1 MLDGLLPGGTIAA
14 AAFPHLARMRIP
26 LAATVAVL
34 MCAAPAASA
43 QSAAADPPAR
53 QAVSVNLLLLPFEIY
68 QGEYEHV
75 VGAGGSIGVAANYVG
90 LFDEGDYLSVDGKL
104 RYYPNE
110 RALRGFSI
118 GGSLG
123 LTRVT
128 DDAAGCAVGGPEPC
142 SESAVGFA
150 LGVVLDYNWLLG
162 RQRHFFVGTGI
173 GAKRLFIGD
182 ESFDTDLSLGYPT
195 ARLQV
200 GYAF

>member
-1 MLDGLLPGGTIAA
+1 MRIRLAA
-14 AAFPHLARMRIP
+14 AVLA
-26 LAATVAVL
+26 LLCVSSAAPSQV
-34 MCAAPAASA
+34 AAPAA
-43 QSAAADPPAR
+43 PAR
-53 QAVSVNLLLLPFEIY
+53 QAISVDLLLLPFAIY

-75 VGAGGSIGVAANYVG
+75 VGAGGSVGVAANYVG
-90 LFDEGDYLSVDGKL
+90 AFDEGDYLSVDGKL

-123 LTRVT
+123 FTRVT
-128 DDAAGCAVGGPEPC
+128 DDNSGCLDPSGQPC
-142 SESAVGFA
+142 DESATGFA
-150 LGVVLDYNWLLG
+150 LGVILDYNWLLG

-182 ESFDTDLSLGYPT
+182 DSFDTDLSLGYPT